1 MSILSQMWKCSIAV
15 STIVITTLSLNGCQ
29 PKHSGF
35 DCLSPK
41 HPLSLETTPSTN
53 IQPLVQS
60 MSWQSVAIAG
70 MGFVTGLVIHP
81 QEPDLIYARTDVGGV
96 YRWKADKS
104 SWEQLLDGER
114 DRYSIESIALDS
126 NNPNVIYAATGAYT
140 RDSDGEVLKSVNRG
154 KAWTVTNLR
163 TPSGK
168 RVRMGGNEEWR
179 WAGERLAVDP
189 NNSQIVYFGSRLDGL
204 YRSEDGANNWS
215 QVASFPTKGEH
226 GGIAFVVFDR
236 RSGKSDQS
244 SPKKSQTL
252 YVGVMGSG
260 VYRSTNGGT
269 NWVRLTGSPDAS
281 PQQAALTADGT
292 LYTTFFATREN
303 MRGGV
308 WKYESDRWF
317 EITPSSN
324 KNYSAISVDAH
335 NPKQLLVAT
344 YPLSPE
350 GLYRS
355 TDGGRQWQQL
365 KLRVQTPSWWPD
377 WHLYTLMGSLVLDPH
392 HPNRAWLT
400 NGFGVLRTDDITASP
415 SHWSACMT
423 NLEELVTFVV
433 KSPPLLGGAPLL
445 SGVADMDGFRH
456 ESLTSI
462 PTQTYDRGKFG
473 DTTGI
478 DFSETNPN
486 IVVRVGSS
494 PGKGGRED
502 SQGRSAYSTN
512 NGRTWTPFGSTPS
525 GAVNGKVAVAATLQ
539 ANGYP
544 IIVWAPQ
551 GNVYPQRSLDGG
563 KTWLPVQGA
572 PNRTTLQLWFANQSI
587 ASDRVDGN
595 LFYLYKY
602 SDTPNEGAFYRST
615 DSGETWQ
622 KTVTRLPDSYLHS
635 VKAVPERR
643 GEVWLSTRAN
653 RLYRSTDA
661 GLTFTPL
668 AQVQAADEVA
678 FGKAAP
684 GRRNP
689 TAFVYGT
696 INNIKG
702 LFRSDDATSLTGDA
716 VQAKWIKI
724 STDQQ
729 KLGSMTFLEGDR
741 LFFGRV
747 YVGTGGRGILY
758 GEPNMET
765 KFDIEDK

>member
-1 MSILSQMWKCSIAV
+1 MPISSQGEKFSAAV
-15 STIVITTLSLNGCQ
+15 STVVITILSLNICQ
-29 PKHSGF
+29 PEHSAINCSSSKITSTLGTVA
-35 DCLSPK
+35 SASTK
-41 HPLSLETTPSTN
+41 SLAQTTVWKN
-53 IQPLVQS
+53 
-60 MSWQSVAIAG
+60 VAVAG
-70 MGFVTGLVIHP
+70 MGFVTGLVSHP
-81 QEPDLIYARTDVGGV
+81 HEPDLIYARTDVGGI
-96 YRWKADKS
+96 YRWDGSTS
-104 SWEQLLDGER
+104 SWVQLLDQEH
-114 DRYSIESIALDS
+114 DRYSIESIALDP

-140 RDSDGEVLKSVNRG
+140 RNSDGEVLKSADRG
-154 KAWTVTNLR
+154 KTWAATNLI
-163 TPSGK
+163 TPAGT

-179 WAGERLAVDP
+179 WIGERLAVDP
-189 NNSQIVYFGSRLDGL
+189 NNSQVIYFGSRLDGL
-204 YRSEDGANNWS
+204 YRSTNGTKSWQA
-215 QVASFPTKGEH
+215 VKSFSDKGTK

-236 RSGKSDQS
+236 RSGKSAQP

-252 YVGVMGSG
+252 YVGVMGGG

-269 NWVRLTGSPDAS
+269 NWVHLTGSPDAS
-281 PQQAALTADGT
+281 PQQAALTAEGT
-292 LYTTFFATREN
+292 LYTTFFATGEN
-303 MRGGV
+303 TRGGV
-308 WKYESDRWF
+308 WKYEGDRWF

-324 KNYSAISVDAH
+324 KNYSAISIDAH

-355 TDGGRQWQQL
+355 TDGGRQWQQI
-365 KLRVQTPSWWPD
+365 KLRVETPSWWPN

-392 HPNRAWLT
+392 HLNRAWLT
-400 NGFGVLRTDDITASP
+400 NGFGVLRTDDITANP
-415 SHWSACMT
+415 SDWSACMA

-433 KSPPLLGGAPLL
+433 KSPPLSGGAPLL

-512 NGRTWTPFGSTPS
+512 NGRTWTPFGNTPS
-525 GAVNGKVAVAATLQ
+525 GAVNGKVAVSATLQ

-544 IIVWAPQ
+544 IINWAPQ
-551 GNVYPQRSLDGG
+551 GDVYPQRSLDGG
-563 KTWLPVQGA
+563 KTWLPVKGA
-572 PNRTTLQLWFANQSI
+572 PNRTTLQLWFANQPI

-602 SDTPNEGAFYRST
+602 SDTSNQGAFYRST
-615 DSGETWQ
+615 DGGASWQ

-635 VKAVPERR
+635 VKAVPKMQ
-643 GEVWLSTRAN
+643 GEVWLSIHKN
-653 RLYRSTDA
+653 HLYRSSDA

-668 AQVQAADEVA
+668 AQVQTADEVA

-684 GRRNP
+684 GRHNP
-689 TAFVYGT
+689 TVFVYGT
-696 INNIKG
+696 INSIKG
-702 LFRSDDATSLTGDA
+702 LFRSDDATSLPGDA
-716 VQAKWIKI
+716 AQAKWIKI

-741 LFFGRV
+741 SFFGRV

-765 KFDIEDK
+765 KFDTEDE